1 MLSYKMLLN
10 ILILFLCTS
19 CCACQDQCYEP
30 VETFYLRPIDKL
42 TGENLVDKY
51 DTLEGNTYLTDE
63 FDNQI
68 IGARVNENAWYDSL
82 SPYLVVSILY
92 DENDTYKLWL
102 KGVSLG
108 SFSLK
113 TKKAKRNFTACCSY
127 NKIIDL
133 KSEEPTIIF
142 TRKPEEK
149 NQPFYEVQF

>member
-1 MLSYKMLLN
+1 MSYKMILN

-19 CCACQDQCYEP
+19 CCACQEECDEP
-30 VETFYLRPIDKL
+30 VETFYIRPIDKS

-51 DTLEGNTYLTDE
+51 DTLEGYIYLTDE
-63 FDNQI
+63 FDNRI
-68 IGARVNENAWYDSL
+68 IGANVGKNAWYDSL
-82 SPYLVVSILY
+82 SPYLVVSIPY

-127 NKIIDL
+127 NKITEL
-133 KSEEPTIIF
+133 KFLDPTIIL
-142 TRKPEEK
+142 TRKSQEEK
-149 NQPFYEVQF
+149 QPFYEIQF